1 MTPLLPIVSN
11 TPAGG
16 ISQQQNF
23 VLLGGHTQQAFI
35 NMSQIALFSLP
46 ESSWSFLNV
55 NQPSADGK
63 TDLLRRANSNNVEP
77 RSGHTAI
84 LTPDG
89 TKIIVFGGWVGDIS
103 TAADPQLAVLELGQG
118 YGGTGRWSWAVPSLA
133 SSPFTAGEGLY
144 GHGATMLPG
153 GVMMIWGGYA
163 ISGSSS
169 SSKSK
174 RQATT
179 VQQASAQLYL
189 FNITSLSWISSYTH
203 PSSPKS
209 PAYTGQPAPASSGLL
224 QTSSQKAG
232 LGAGLALGILAVAG
246 ILLLWFFY
254 SRRLRQKRT
263 LKEKELREMALGA
276 GRFQSDLYVTA
287 GMPALDG
294 GAYPELRSASW
305 GSRQERRLG
314 TTGGDEYP
322 WAPVVDQG
330 QTALDQT
337 SRRIDS
343 GREVERTGLLVEVPS
358 PTRGLRKS
366 LHSRGPLG
374 YGAAMGNPPSV
385 GAGIHRIDEAEE
397 ENSRP
402 TSLKK
407 KASDEAASA
416 AGGPDRRST
425 YSDPFKD
432 PPTSQAQSEP
442 RATSPSTEA
451 KRQREREVQ
460 GWVEDWSAA
469 AAVMDRGGDGV
480 SRNTSKAESNW
491 RTLSNL
497 SETHS
502 HSGVATKSGRGSP
515 EKSDRTGSNLSER
528 STVSAVSIQRSL
540 FGLGPG
546 GLSRNVSQR
555 SASAGYA
562 LFAGAAA
569 AMAAKVAG
577 VGGSLT
583 SAAPEGSMN
592 EPSGPGR
599 PPSRRSASLN
609 MNSTGSSIRYGK
621 VRDRSDTFTTAHTSH
636 PTEAD
641 ALLGRG
647 SARVAG
653 AVSDDV
659 DLWATP
665 PQSPVKERHAPALRQ
680 RDGSLGHA
688 AGRAAIGLLG
698 SVKRVFTGT
707 SNVGVQNRVA
717 EFENRS
723 AHNSPTKDDMSPEMA
738 EVGGGPGRTASAA
751 AAFLKEQRGAK
762 DWNEE
767 VHPPVQHAPEGM
779 AKGAVVRRKP
789 VPGQAKPTAE
799 DEAENDG
806 DGDWDVEAAVER
818 RVVQVMFTVPKEK
831 LRVVNADALSLL
843 SKSDV
848 DFEGG
853 ENEGADGGENK
864 RVSTVRE
871 EAEAEDDEGS
881 GDVKGKGKEVVR

>member
-1 MTPLLPIVSN
+1 
-11 TPAGG
+11 
-16 ISQQQNF
+16 
-23 VLLGGHTQQAFI
+23 
-35 NMSQIALFSLP
+35 
-46 ESSWSFLNV
+46 
-55 NQPSADGK
+55 
-63 TDLLRRANSNNVEP
+63 
-77 RSGHTAI
+77 
-84 LTPDG
+84 
-89 TKIIVFGGWVGDIS
+89 
-103 TAADPQLAVLELGQG
+103 
-118 YGGTGRWSWAVPSLA
+118 
-133 SSPFTAGEGLY
+133 
-144 GHGATMLPG
+144 
-153 GVMMIWGGYA
+153 
-163 ISGSSS
+163 
-169 SSKSK
+169 
-174 RQATT
+174 
-179 VQQASAQLYL
+179 
-189 FNITSLSWISSYTH
+189 
-203 PSSPKS
+203 
-209 PAYTGQPAPASSGLL
+209 
-224 QTSSQKAG
+224 
-232 LGAGLALGILAVAG
+232 
-246 ILLLWFFY
+246 
-254 SRRLRQKRT
+254 
-263 LKEKELREMALGA
+263 
-276 GRFQSDLYVTA
+276 
-287 GMPALDG
+287 
-294 GAYPELRSASW
+294 
-305 GSRQERRLG
+305 
-314 TTGGDEYP
+314 
-322 WAPVVDQG
+322 
-330 QTALDQT
+330 
-337 SRRIDS
+337 
-343 GREVERTGLLVEVPS
+343 
-358 PTRGLRKS
+358 
-366 LHSRGPLG
+366 
-374 YGAAMGNPPSV
+374 
-385 GAGIHRIDEAEE
+385 
-397 ENSRP
+397 
-402 TSLKK
+402 
-407 KASDEAASA
+407 
-416 AGGPDRRST
+416 
-425 YSDPFKD
+425 
-432 PPTSQAQSEP
+432 
-442 RATSPSTEA
+442 
-451 KRQREREVQ
+451 
-460 GWVEDWSAA
+460 
-469 AAVMDRGGDGV
+469 
-480 SRNTSKAESNW
+480 
-491 RTLSNL
+491 
-497 SETHS
+497 
-502 HSGVATKSGRGSP
+502 
-515 EKSDRTGSNLSER
+515 
-528 STVSAVSIQRSL
+528 
-540 FGLGPG
+540 
-546 GLSRNVSQR
+546 
-555 SASAGYA
+555 
-562 LFAGAAA
+562 
-569 AMAAKVAG
+569 
-577 VGGSLT
+577 
-583 SAAPEGSMN
+583 MN

-871 EAEAEDDEGS
+871 EAEAEAEADDDDEGS